1 MLRLHSSLED
11 IEREH
16 ILEVE
21 VDPQA
26 CLQELLVQTVRHCA
40 RHLCVPVAVW
50 YDLITSCAHP
60 TPPGISVN
68 AEPGHPTTPSTSTST
83 GVGVGV
89 EAASTLLRGGAAA
102 RVVLDSATAFG
113 IAEAFLRCGRRTG
126 SSVLEQLS
134 K

>member
-1 MLRLHSSLED
+1 MLRLHSSVED

-16 ILEVE
+16 LLE

-60 TPPGISVN
+60 TPPGISAN
-68 AEPGHPTTPSTSTST
+68 AEPGHPTTPSTST
-83 GVGVGV
+83 GVGV